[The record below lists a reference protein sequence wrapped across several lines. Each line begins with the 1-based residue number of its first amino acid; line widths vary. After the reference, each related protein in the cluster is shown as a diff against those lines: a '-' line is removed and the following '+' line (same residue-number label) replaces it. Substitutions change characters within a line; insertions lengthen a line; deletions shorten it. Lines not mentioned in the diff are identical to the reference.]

1 MLHKSQYYKEDIV
14 KYFKCKKC
22 ERARLA
28 KMRDSHRYTEV
39 DGCCCYCCPKCRG
52 PISLDSLY
60 DLVGEGGWSYY
71 NCRCGSQCRLRHRKK
86 EDPRTL
92 QTYHPAQLKC
102 EWCNKF
108 TCNAT
113 SAFMC
118 HKGQEAKSTKKVPP
132 LVLKLSKK

>member
-1 MLHKSQYYKEDIV
+1 MLHKSNYYKEDIV

-28 KMRDSHRYTEV
+28 KMRDSHRYVEV
-39 DGCCCYCCPKCRG
+39 DGCCCYCCPKCHG
-52 PISLDSLY
+52 AIDLENVY
-60 DLVGEGGWSYY
+60 DLVGDGECSFYD
-71 NCRCGSQCRLRHRKK
+71 CKCGSQSRLRHKK
-86 EDPRTL
+86 KADLKTG

-113 SAFMC
+113 STLMC
-118 HKGQEAKSTKKVPP
+118 HKGLEAKSTKKVPP